1 MSDTCVQ
8 VQAEKTPGDVCDFVI
23 DYTTDLEAVAPND
36 TLATS
41 SWVKVGNIVIDDD
54 TGRDDTR
61 AWVWVSGGGRVGE
74 ISRLVNTVTTVGGRQ
89 FVRTLIVKMVTALAK
104 RPEDPIVEIE
114 EVV

>member
-23 DYTTDLEAVAPND
+23 DYTTDLQAVAPND
-36 TLATS
+36 TIITS
-41 SWVKVGNIVIDDD
+41 SWTKSGNIVIDDD

-74 ISRLVNTVTTVGGRQ
+74 ISRLVNTVTTAGGRQ
-89 FVRTLIVKMVTALAK
+89 FIRTLIVKMVTALAK
-104 RPEDPIVEIE
+104 LPEDPIVEIE
-114 EVV
+114 EVT